1 MILGLPLLL
10 LLAAGAPAWDARA
23 ELNAVA
29 TRIEQLKARH
39 LAGESVGRE
48 LVVNLVRAQELIAEI
63 ERREAR
69 EPMPAPAPASEL
81 RERADALHDEAD
93 RIAAALAALEA
104 RIVQAHDAM
113 SAPRA
118 QAPGRPERESE
129 GLVVAD
135 RAGFSPAGSAAA
147 RPAPSWSSAGAMQ
160 LRAMLAE
167 RVRLVGLLAQVRA
180 KAAALEAEAR
190 AAER

>member
-1 MILGLPLLL
+1 MVLGLPLFLL
-10 LLAAGAPAWDARA
+10 LVAGAPAWDARA

-48 LVVNLVRAQELIAEI
+48 LVAELVRAQELVAEI

-69 EPMPAPAPASEL
+69 APMPAPAPASEL
-81 RERADALHDEAD
+81 REHADALHDEAD
-93 RIAAALAALEA
+93 RIAAALAGLEV
-104 RIVQAHDAM
+104 RIVQAHRAM
-113 SAPRA
+113 SAPQA
-118 QAPGRPERESE
+118 QAPERVERAPD
-129 GLVVAD
+129 GMVVAS
-135 RAGFSPAGSAAA
+135 RAGFSPGSAAA
-147 RPAPSWSSAGAMQ
+147 VRPAPTHAAEAMQ

-167 RVRLVGLLAQVRA
+167 RARLAALLAQVRA
-180 KAAALEAEAR
+180 QAAALEAEAR

>member
-1 MILGLPLLL
+1 MVLGLPLLL

-39 LAGESVGRE
+39 LAGENVGRE
-48 LVVNLVRAQELIAEI
+48 LVAQLVRAQELVAEI
-63 ERREAR
+63 EQREAR
-69 EPMPAPAPASEL
+69 APTPAPAPAREL
-81 RERADALHDEAD
+81 RERADALADEAD
-93 RIAAALAALEA
+93 RIAAAVRSLDA
-104 RIVQAHDAM
+104 RIVQAHRAM
-113 SAPRA
+113 VSPLPPDRVERA
-118 QAPGRPERESE
+118 QDGM
-129 GLVVAD
+129 VVAN
-135 RAGFSPAGSAAA
+135 RAGFSPLGAGAV
-147 RPAPSWSSAGAMQ
+147 RPVQQPHAEAMQ

-167 RVRLVGLLAQVRA
+167 RARLAGLLAQVRA

>member
-118 QAPGRPERESE
+118 QAAGRPEREPE

-135 RAGFSPAGSAAA
+135 RAGFSPAGSTAA

-167 RVRLVGLLAQVRA
+167 RARLVGLLAQVRA

>member
-1 MILGLPLLL
+1 MVFGVPLLL
-10 LLAAGAPAWDARA
+10 LLVAGAPAWDARA

-39 LAGESVGRE
+39 LAGENVGRQLVAE
-48 LVVNLVRAQELIAEI
+48 LVHAQDLVAEI

-69 EPMPAPAPASEL
+69 APMPAPAPASEL

-93 RIAAALAALEA
+93 RIAAALGALEA
-104 RIVQAHDAM
+104 RIVQAHRAIA
-113 SAPRA
+113 APQA
-118 QAPGRPERESE
+118 QASERPARAPD
-129 GLVVAD
+129 GMVVAS

-147 RPAPSWSSAGAMQ
+147 PPAPSWSSAGAMQ

-167 RVRLVGLLAQVRA
+167 RARLATLLAQVRM